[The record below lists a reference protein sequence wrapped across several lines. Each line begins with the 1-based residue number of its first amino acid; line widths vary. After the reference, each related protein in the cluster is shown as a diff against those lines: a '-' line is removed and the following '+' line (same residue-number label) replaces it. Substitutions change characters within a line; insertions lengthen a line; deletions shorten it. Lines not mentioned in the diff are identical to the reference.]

1 MSFWIPFI
9 LSKGV
14 LDQKENKLFPYL
26 MTGQKN
32 ELGNWKVAKVVCNFH
47 LLSVIM
53 INGLAVM
60 RRFQS
65 LLKYI
70 NHVSFILMYLPIVC
84 NNCNTLTNAH
94 FDYGPSLFIVHIFDS
109 TFRQVC

>member
-1 MSFWIPFI
+1 
-9 LSKGV
+9 
-14 LDQKENKLFPYL
+14 
-26 MTGQKN
+26 MTGQKIN
-32 ELGNWKVAKVVCNFH
+32 ELGNRKVAKLVCNLH

-65 LLKYI
+65 LSNYI
-70 NHVSFILMYLPIVC
+70 NHVSFRLMYLPIVC

-94 FDYGPSLFIVHIFDS
+94 FDYGPSLFIVHIFNS